1 MYRYKRQNQYDYA
14 LLWLIYIAVSMFG
27 IFIVVIN
34 GYFSI
39 LFEND
44 PTRIS
49 NLVLLLFL
57 IGTLHCAFRVRFITY
72 EFKHIH
78 EIECELQN
86 SEKLDESRFPK
97 ESPVWDFMK
106 SNAAINDQALH
117 TGLSVPQHAEQ
128 LVQVLNEKICG
139 EHEYGWFVSS
149 LLVKL
154 GLLGTVVGFVLMLV
168 SLSSIQVLEFSSL
181 QEMISNMAVGMGVA
195 LVTTLVG
202 LTSSILLSFQYLLL
216 DRAAD
221 KLISQCIQVNK
232 IYVLN
237 IKHRHSDNDFQV
249 AS

>member
-1 MYRYKRQNQYDYA
+1 
-14 LLWLIYIAVSMFG
+14 
-27 IFIVVIN
+27 
-34 GYFSI
+34 
-39 LFEND
+39 
-44 PTRIS
+44 
-49 NLVLLLFL
+49 
-57 IGTLHCAFRVRFITY
+57 
-72 EFKHIH
+72 
-78 EIECELQN
+78 
-86 SEKLDESRFPK
+86 
-97 ESPVWDFMK
+97 MK
-106 SNAAINDQALH
+106 SNAVINDQALH
-117 TGLSVPQHAEQ
+117 TGLSVSQHAEQ